1 MMPDEVLARWDSQDP
16 TRWSDR
22 PSLGELAE
30 ALRAALDERN
40 EARRDKICCNKPNN
54 CTEPCHPRGVHDG
67 RLAGL
72 REAQAYIMR
81 QSQEIYGVFL
91 LEHQETSCWVQ
102 DLIDRE
108 TEKAAQ
114 AAQPI

>member
-1 MMPDEVLARWDSQDP
+1 MTPDEVHKRLADKRAAGASVTD
-16 TRWSDR
+16 
-22 PSLGELAE
+22 LAEAEE
-30 ALRAALDERN
+30 ALRAALAERD
-40 EARRDKICCNKPNN
+40 EARQNTVAWKNAAEL
-54 CTEPCHPRGVHDG
+54 TEAILRRE
-67 RLAGL
+67 RLAAL

-108 TEKAAQ
+108 TEKAANVSSHP
-114 AAQPI
+114 AS